1 MRTVEEIRGIL
12 ENAINSRKINAVM
25 DRDRVLFPTET
36 ISNSPLRTVFVI
48 GLLLLIIYFKLGN
61 RFSIPSYIPI
71 TGIVMVAIG
80 AITFLTKDYSVYD
93 FGRGKFY
100 FIAMLKGI
108 QLYKSS
114 ETDVREIVE
123 MGTTTVFMSTKAQ
136 PYTRTITTP
145 EGETITNEITPH
157 FATGI
162 IALLNSG
169 KTAKITERTTDSI
182 SFFEDQRRLN
192 LFSEI
197 LEIPVKPGD
206 KTQMLKVVD
215 VQGEHRKTFEII
227 KLTDDKATKL
237 NMELNG
243 KTTPKRVMV
252 IIAIGILLISA
263 LILYTKYMR

>member
-61 RFSIPSYIPI
+61 RFAIPSYIPI

-80 AITFLTKDYSVYD
+80 AITFATKDYSVYD

-108 QLYKSS
+108 QLYKSP
-114 ETDVREIVE
+114 ETDVREIAE
-123 MGTTTVFMSTKAQ
+123 MGTTTVFIAQQPDPYVKAV
-136 PYTRTITTP
+136 TIN
-145 EGETITNEITPH
+145 GETVTNEVTPQ
-157 FATGI
+157 FATEI
-162 IALLNSG
+162 IALLSSG
-169 KTAKITERTTDSI
+169 KTVKIMERTNNSI
-182 SFFEDQRRLN
+182 SYIEDSRRLDI
-192 LFSEI
+192 LCDI
-197 LEIPVKPGD
+197 LEIPAKHCD
-206 KTQMLKVVD
+206 KTQMLKITD
-215 VQGEHRKTFEII
+215 IPGEHKKTFNII
-227 KLTDDKATKL
+227 KLTEDKATKL

-243 KTTPKRVMV
+243 KSSPKRV
-252 IIAIGILLISA
+252 AIILLTGFL
-263 LILYTKYMR
+263 LIVAFCLYSIYMR